1 MNASDFI
8 ICPMLCYSNATDKK
22 CNISLVFYPPGSA
35 EADTGDW

>member
-22 CNISLVFYPPGSA
+22 VQHFIGFLSPR
-35 EADTGDW
+35 